1 MGTACGFGTRQDRRR
16 RISNQVLILKY
27 LFGRAPAPV
36 KSKRMPPSTK
46 SNWQLG
52 FPCAFLVWAAVVLA
66 GALEGMRRGFHGHA
80 FVIALGVAAVLFG
93 FELFLAAPRVLVWAQ
108 RALGG
113 RAAYLSPLVPLFA
126 VLVYSLSVSGSW
138 AAALVGAAYCV
149 LPAILLASSAGKSPG
164 TWEDYAAL
172 MLIWVPAVLPVP
184 VRLLYR
190 VFPYP
195 PPLTHTL
202 AILLALST
210 AVVAFVLLRRLD
222 GIGYAIAWGRGF
234 TANFALHF
242 AIFAAIAIPLGIT
255 LGFLKYQPSL
265 ERTRSSPLTVLGILF
280 FTAWPEEF
288 LFRGLLQNLL
298 SRAMK
303 NQWVGLIVASIVF
316 GFSHIFHAPFPN
328 WRYVL
333 LATIAGLFYGHCWIR
348 TRSLLPGALV
358 HALVDIS
365 WHILFR

>member
-1 MGTACGFGTRQDRRR
+1 MPPSGKSRQLNFATALVVW
-16 RISNQVLILKY
+16 VLIL
-27 LFGRAPAPV
+27 
-36 KSKRMPPSTK
+36 
-46 SNWQLG
+46 
-52 FPCAFLVWAAVVLA
+52 AAA
-66 GALEGMRRGFHGHA
+66 AIEGMRRGFHGPA
-80 FVIALGVAAVLFG
+80 FAVALGVAAVLFG
-93 FELFLAAPRVLVWAQ
+93 FELFLAVPRVLQVAQ
-108 RALGG
+108 RALAGH
-113 RAAYLSPLVPLFA
+113 ASYVIALIPLFA
-126 VLVYSLSVSGSW
+126 VLIYSLAVSDSW
-138 AAALVGAAYCV
+138 KLLLLGAAYCV
-149 LPAILLASSAGKSPG
+149 LPALLLASSAGKSPG

-172 MLIWVPAVLPVP
+172 LLIWLPAVLPVP
-184 VRLLYR
+184 TRLLYR

-210 AVVAFVLLRRLD
+210 AVAAFVLLRRLD
-222 GIGYAIAWGRGF
+222 GVGYAITWSRGF

-255 LGFLKYQPSL
+255 LGFLKFEPSL
-265 ERTRSSPLTVLGILF
+265 VRARGGPLALLGILF

-303 NQWVGLIVASIVF
+303 NQWAGWIVASIIF
-316 GFSHIFHAPFPN
+316 GFSHIYHAPFPN
-328 WRYVL
+328 WKYVL

-348 TRSLLPGALV
+348 TKSLVPGALV

-365 WHILFR
+365 WHVLFR

>member
-1 MGTACGFGTRQDRRR
+1 M
-16 RISNQVLILKY
+16 
-27 LFGRAPAPV
+27 PA
-36 KSKRMPPSTK
+36 SAK

-52 FPCAFLVWAAVVLA
+52 FPCAFVVWAAVVVA
-66 GALEGMRRGFHGHA
+66 AAFEGVRRGFHGRA
-80 FVIALGVAAVLFG
+80 FVIALSVAAVLFG
-93 FELFLAAPRVLVWAQ
+93 FELILAAPRVLAWAQ
-108 RALGG
+108 RAWGG
-113 RAAYLSPLVPLFA
+113 RGAYLGPLVPLFA
-126 VLVYSLSVSGSW
+126 VLVYSLGVSRDC
-138 AAALVGAAYCV
+138 ALLLLGAAYCV

-164 TWEDYAAL
+164 TWEDYTAL
-172 MLIWVPAVLPVP
+172 MLIWLPAVLPVP

-210 AVVAFVLLRRLD
+210 AVAAFVLLRRLD
-222 GIGYAIAWGRGF
+222 GIGYAMAWGRGF

-255 LGFLKYQPSL
+255 LGFLTYQPSL
-265 ERTRSSPLTVLGILF
+265 QRARSSPLTALGILF

-298 SRAMK
+298 ARAMK
-303 NQWVGLIVASIVF
+303 NQWAGLIVASIVF
-316 GFSHIFHAPFPN
+316 GFSHIFHSPFPN
-328 WRYVL
+328 WKYVL
-333 LATIAGLFYGHCWIR
+333 LATVAGLFYGHCWIR

>member
-1 MGTACGFGTRQDRRR
+1 M
-16 RISNQVLILKY
+16 
-27 LFGRAPAPV
+27 PA
-36 KSKRMPPSTK
+36 SAK

-52 FPCAFLVWAAVVLA
+52 FPCAFVVWAAVIVA
-66 GALEGMRRGFHGHA
+66 AAFEGMRRGFHGHA
-80 FVIALGVAAVLFG
+80 FVIALSVAAVLFG
-93 FELFLAAPRVLVWAQ
+93 FELFLAAPRVLAWAQ

-113 RAAYLSPLVPLFA
+113 RAAYLGPLVPLFA
-126 VLVYSLSVSGSW
+126 VLVYSLSVSGNW
-138 AAALVGAAYCV
+138 ALLLLGAAYCV
-149 LPAILLASSAGKSPG
+149 LPAILLARSAGKSPG

-172 MLIWVPAVLPVP
+172 MLIWLPAVLPVG

-210 AVVAFVLLRRLD
+210 AVAAFVLLRRLD
-222 GIGYAIAWGRGF
+222 GIGYAMAWGRGF

-255 LGFLKYQPSL
+255 LGFLTYQPSL
-265 ERTRSSPLTVLGILF
+265 ERARSSPLTVLGILF

-298 SRAMK
+298 SQAMK
-303 NQWVGLIVASIVF
+303 NQWAGLVVASIVF

-328 WRYVL
+328 WKYVL

-365 WHILFR
+365 WHILFH

>member
-1 MGTACGFGTRQDRRR
+1 M
-16 RISNQVLILKY
+16 
-27 LFGRAPAPV
+27 PASV
-36 KSKRMPPSTK
+36 K

-52 FPCAFLVWAAVVLA
+52 LPCAFVVWAAVVA
-66 GALEGMRRGFHGHA
+66 AAAFEGVRRGLHGRA

-93 FELFLAAPRVLVWAQ
+93 FELFLAAPRVLAWAQ
-108 RALGG
+108 RSLGG
-113 RAAYLSPLVPLFA
+113 RAAYLGPLVPLFV
-126 VLVYSLSVSGSW
+126 VLVYSLSVSGDG
-138 AAALVGAAYCV
+138 AALLLGAGYCV
-149 LPAILLASSAGKSPG
+149 LPALLLASSSGKSPG

-172 MLIWVPAVLPVP
+172 LLIWLPAVLPVP

-210 AVVAFVLLRRLD
+210 AVAAFVLLRRLD
-222 GIGYAIAWGRGF
+222 GVGYAVAWGRGF
-234 TANFALHF
+234 TVNFAFHF

-255 LGFLKYQPSL
+255 LGFLKFQPSL
-265 ERTRSSPLTVLGILF
+265 ERARSSPLTVLGILF

-303 NQWVGLIVASIVF
+303 NQWAGLIVASIVF
-316 GFSHIFHAPFPN
+316 GFSHVFHAPFPN
-328 WRYVL
+328 WKYVL
-333 LATIAGLFYGHCWIR
+333 LATVAGLFYGHCWIR

>member
-1 MGTACGFGTRQDRRR
+1 MPGSA
-16 RISNQVLILKY
+16 
-27 LFGRAPAPV
+27 
-36 KSKRMPPSTK
+36 KSS
-46 SNWQLG
+46 WQLG
-52 FPCAFLVWAAVVLA
+52 FPCAFVVWAAVVVAA
-66 GALEGMRRGFHGHA
+66 GFEGMRRGFRGHA
-80 FVIALGVAAVLFG
+80 FVIALSVAAVLFG
-93 FELFLAAPRVLVWAQ
+93 FELFLAAPRVLAWAQ
-108 RALGG
+108 RSLGG
-113 RAAYLSPLVPLFA
+113 RAAYLGPLVPLFA

-138 AAALVGAAYCV
+138 ALLLLGAAYCV

-172 MLIWVPAVLPVP
+172 ALIWLPAVLPVP

-202 AILLALST
+202 TILLALGT
-210 AVVAFVLLRRLD
+210 AVAGFVLLRRLD
-222 GIGYAIAWGRGF
+222 GVGYAIAWGRGF
-234 TANFALHF
+234 TANFVLHF

-255 LGFLKYQPSL
+255 LGFLAFQPSL
-265 ERTRSSPLTVLGILF
+265 ERARSSPLTVLGILF

-303 NQWVGLIVASIVF
+303 NQWAGLAVASVVF

-328 WRYVL
+328 WKYVL
-333 LATIAGLFYGHCWIR
+333 LATVAGLFYGHCWIR
-348 TRSLLPGALV
+348 TRSLLPGAFV

>member
-1 MGTACGFGTRQDRRR
+1 M
-16 RISNQVLILKY
+16 
-27 LFGRAPAPV
+27 PA
-36 KSKRMPPSTK
+36 SAK
-46 SNWQLG
+46 SNWELG
-52 FPCAFLVWAAVVLA
+52 FPCAFVVWAAVVVA
-66 GALEGMRRGFHGHA
+66 AAFEGMRRGFHGHA
-80 FVIALGVAAVLFG
+80 FVIALSVAAVLFG
-93 FELFLAAPRVLVWAQ
+93 FELFLAAPRVLAWAQ
-108 RALGG
+108 GALGG
-113 RAAYLSPLVPLFA
+113 HAGYLGPLVPLFA
-126 VLVYSLSVSGSW
+126 VLVYSPSVSGKW
-138 AAALVGAAYCV
+138 ALLLLGAAYCV
-149 LPAILLASSAGKSPG
+149 LPAILLASSAGKSQG
-164 TWEDYAAL
+164 RWEDYAAL
-172 MLIWVPAVLPVP
+172 MLIWLPAVLPVP

-202 AILLALST
+202 AMLLALST
-210 AVVAFVLLRRLD
+210 AVAAFVLLRRLD

-255 LGFLKYQPSL
+255 LGFLAYQPSL
-265 ERTRSSPLTVLGILF
+265 ERARSSPLTVLGILF

-303 NQWVGLIVASIVF
+303 NQWAGLIAASIVF

-328 WRYVL
+328 WKYVL
-333 LATIAGLFYGHCWIR
+333 LASIAGLFYGHCWIR